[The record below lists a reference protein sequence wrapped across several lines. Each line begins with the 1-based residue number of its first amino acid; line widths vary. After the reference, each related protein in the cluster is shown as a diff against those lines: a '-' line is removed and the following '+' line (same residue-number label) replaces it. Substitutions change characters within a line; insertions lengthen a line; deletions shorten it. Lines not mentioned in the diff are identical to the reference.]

1 MKLTKQ
7 LFSLLLLCC
16 LSAVNLS
23 AQDLLTNVYGRD
35 FQSLNG
41 KWDAIIDLYDQG
53 RKNKIYENKKPQ
65 GKTDFYEYSFD
76 HGLRLNVPSDW
87 NCQMSELKYYEGT
100 VWYARRF
107 DARPATDRRLFLYFG
122 AVSYRCN
129 VYLNGKEIGKH
140 EGGFTPFQ
148 IEITDQVKATDN
160 LLAVEVNN
168 TRTVDAIPAMAF
180 DWWNYGG
187 ITRDV
192 MLVTTSQTYIKDYFI
207 QLDKYK
213 SNQIDIRVSL
223 SEQMANADIQVE
235 IPELKIKQQLTTD
248 NQGMAE
254 ASVSNIKKLE
264 RWSPDSPKLYKV
276 IVSSD
281 SDRVEEMIG
290 FRNIIVKGEDVY
302 LNDEPI
308 FLKSISFHEEIPQ
321 RKGRAFSEADAVMLL
336 SEAKALGCNM
346 IRLAHYPQNEYTVR
360 MAEKMG
366 FLLWEEIPIWQGID
380 FENESTKLKA
390 GRMIKEMVMRDKNRC
405 ALAFW
410 GVANE
415 TQPSEHRNE
424 FLKYLIQCCKDID
437 TTRLITAAFD
447 LVRFNRER
455 QVFVMNDPFIKEL
468 DVVAVNKYMGWY
480 HQWPVTPDKATW
492 DVAKGQPLIIS
503 EFGGEA
509 LYGKTGDADVV
520 SSWSEDYQATL
531 YKDNLEMF
539 KHIPNLRGTSPWI
552 LFDFRSPFRFHPT
565 NQEDWNRKGLV
576 SDQGFRKKAW
586 YIMQEY
592 YGARAGA
599 SRRGQA
605 SMRDQLKNNNK

>member
-1 MKLTKQ
+1 MKLRTTIITSFILSC
-7 LFSLLLLCC
+7 LFFSDIG
-16 LSAVNLS
+16 
-23 AQDLLTNVYGRD
+23 AQESMINVYGRNY
-35 FQSLNG
+35 QSLNG
-41 KWDAIIDLYDQG
+41 KWDAIVDLYDQG
-53 RKNKIYENKKPQ
+53 RNNKIFLNKKPE

-76 HGLRLNVPSDW
+76 GGLRVNVPSDW
-87 NCQMSELKYYEGT
+87 NSQLPELKYYEGT

-107 DARPATDRRLFLYFG
+107 DVQKEADKRLFLYFG
-122 AVSYRCN
+122 AVSYRCRI
-129 VYLNGKEIGKH
+129 YLNGKEIGQH

-148 IEITDQVKATDN
+148 IEVTDLVKDTDN
-160 LLAVEVNN
+160 FLAVEVNN

-192 MLVTTSQTYIKDYFI
+192 FLVKTPKTFIQDYFI

-213 SNQIDIRVSL
+213 ADKVDARIQL
-223 SEQMANADIQVE
+223 SEKAANTSIEIE
-235 IPELKIKQQLTTD
+235 IPELKVKQTLKTD
-248 NQGMAE
+248 NEGV
-254 ASVSNIKKLE
+254 ASVSFNVKKLE
-264 RWSPDSPKLYKV
+264 RWSPESPKLYKV
-276 IVSSD
+276 IVSS
-281 SDRVEEMIG
+281 SDDKVEEMIG
-290 FRNIIVKGEDVY
+290 FRNIWVKGEDVY
-302 LNDEPI
+302 LNDKPI

-360 MAEKMG
+360 LAEKMG

-380 FENESTKLKA
+380 FKNEDTKFKA
-390 GRMIKEMVMRDKNRC
+390 GNMIKEMVMRDKNRC

-415 TQPSEHRNE
+415 TQPSEPRNE

-447 LVRFNRER
+447 LVRFNRDR
-455 QVFVMNDPFIKEL
+455 QVFVMDDPFIKEL

-480 HQWPVTPDKATW
+480 HQWPVTPDKAIW

-509 LYGKTGDADVV
+509 LYGKTGDADIV

-531 YKDNLEMF
+531 YRDNLEMF
-539 KHIPNLRGTSPWI
+539 KHIPNLRGTSSWV

-576 SDQGFRKKAW
+576 SDQGYRKKAW
-586 YIMQEY
+586 YIMKEY
-592 YGARAGA
+592 Y
-599 SRRGQA
+599 
-605 SMRDQLKNNNK
+605 DNIK

>member
-1 MKLTKQ
+1 MKRLK
-7 LFSLLLLCC
+7 LIVLILCTFC
-16 LSAVNLS
+16 SILS
-23 AQDLLTNVYGRD
+23 AQELMTNVYGRNV
-35 FQSLNG
+35 QSLNG
-41 KWDAIIDLYDQG
+41 KWDAIIDQYSQG
-53 RKNKIYENKKPQ
+53 RKNKIFENKKPQ
-65 GKTDFYEYSFD
+65 GKTDFYEYSFE

-87 NCQMSELKYYEGT
+87 NSQLPELKYYEGT

-107 DARPATDRRLFLYFG
+107 DAKKESGKRLFLYFG

-148 IEITDQVKATDN
+148 IEITDKVKDTDN
-160 LLAVEVNN
+160 FLAVEVNN

-192 MLVTTSQTYIKDYFI
+192 MLVTTPESYIEDYFI
-207 QLDKYK
+207 QLDKTK
-213 SNQIDIRVSL
+213 ADKIDIRVQL
-223 SEQMANADIQVE
+223 SESRANANVQIE
-235 IPELKIKQQLTTD
+235 IPELKINRKLITD
-248 NQGMAE
+248 AQGTAR
-254 ASVSNIKKLE
+254 AIINNIKKLE
-264 RWSPDSPKLYKV
+264 RWSPESPRLYKV
-276 IVSSD
+276 IVSSEND
-281 SDRVEEMIG
+281 KVEEMIG
-290 FRNIIVKGEDVY
+290 FRNITVKGEDIY
-302 LNDEPI
+302 LNDKPI

-380 FENESTKLKA
+380 FGNEATKLKA
-390 GRMIKEMVMRDKNRC
+390 GTMIKEMVMRDKNRC

-415 TQPSEHRNE
+415 TQPSGPRNE
-424 FLKYLIQCCKDID
+424 FLKYLIKCCKDID

-447 LVRFNRER
+447 LVRFDRER

-480 HQWPVTPDKATW
+480 HQWPVTPDKAIW
-492 DVAKGQPLIIS
+492 DVAAGQPLIIS

-531 YKDNLEMF
+531 FRDNLEMF
-539 KHIPNLRGTSPWI
+539 RHIPNLRGTSPWV

-586 YIMQEY
+586 YIIRNY
-592 YGARAGA
+592 YN
-599 SRRGQA
+599 Q
-605 SMRDQLKNNNK
+605 K

>member
-1 MKLTKQ
+1 MKFKTTTII
-7 LFSLLLLCC
+7 SIILLC
-16 LSAVNLS
+16 LSLVNIS
-23 AQDLLTNVYGRD
+23 AQELITNVYGRKY
-35 FQSLNG
+35 QSLNG

-53 RKNKIYENKKPQ
+53 RKNKIYLNNKPE

-87 NCQMSELKYYEGT
+87 NSQMPELKYYEGT

-107 DARPATDRRLFLYFG
+107 DADKSTDKRLFLYFG
-122 AVSYRCN
+122 AVSYRCRI
-129 VYLNGKEIGKH
+129 YLNGREIGSH

-148 IEITDQVKATDN
+148 IEVTDLVKDKDNFIT
-160 LLAVEVNN
+160 LEVNN

-192 MLVTTSQTYIKDYFI
+192 MLVNTPKTFIEDYFI

-213 SNQIDIRVSL
+213 ADKINASVKLSAKTANTSIDI
-223 SEQMANADIQVE
+223 E
-235 IPELKIKQQLTTD
+235 IPELKVKQNLKT
-248 NQGMAE
+248 NNEGVAE
-254 ASVSNIKKLE
+254 ISFNVKKLE

-281 SDRVEEMIG
+281 NDRIEEMIG
-290 FRNIIVKGEDVY
+290 FRNIWVKGEDIY
-302 LNDEPI
+302 LNDKPI

-321 RKGRAFSEADAVMLL
+321 RKGRAFSEPDAAMLL

-346 IRLAHYPQNEYTVR
+346 IRLAHYPQNEYIVR

-380 FENESTKLKA
+380 FENADTKLKA
-390 GRMIKEMVMRDKNRC
+390 GNMIKEMVMRDKNRC
-405 ALAFW
+405 SISFW

-415 TQPSEHRNE
+415 TQPSEPRNE
-424 FLKYLIQCCKDID
+424 FLKHLIQCCKDID

-447 LVRFNRER
+447 LVRFNKER

-480 HQWPVTPDKATW
+480 HQWPVTPDKAIW

-509 LYGKTGDADVV
+509 LYGQLGQADVV

-531 YKDNLEMF
+531 FRDNLEMF
-539 KHIPNLRGTSPWI
+539 KNIPNLRGTSPWV

-576 SDQGFRKKAW
+576 SDQGYRKKAW
-586 YIMQEY
+586 YIMKEY
-592 YGARAGA
+592 YDAI
-599 SRRGQA
+599 
-605 SMRDQLKNNNK
+605 K

>member
-1 MKLTKQ
+1 MRRLKLIV
-7 LFSLLLLCC
+7 LVLCTYC
-16 LSAVNLS
+16 SISS
-23 AQDLLTNVYGRD
+23 AQELMTNVYGRNA
-35 FQSLNG
+35 QSLNG
-41 KWDAIIDLYDQG
+41 KWNAIVDQYSQG
-53 RKNKIYENKKPQ
+53 RKNKIYENRKPQ
-65 GKTDFYEYSFD
+65 GKTDFYEYSFE

-87 NCQMSELKYYEGT
+87 NSQLPELKYYEGT

-107 DARPATDRRLFLYFG
+107 DAKKESGKRLFLYFG

-129 VYLNGKEIGKH
+129 VYLNGKEMGKH

-148 IEITDQVKATDN
+148 IEVTDKVKDTDN
-160 LLAVEVNN
+160 FLAVEVSN

-192 MLVTTSQTYIKDYFI
+192 MLITTPENYIEDYFI
-207 QLDKYK
+207 QLDKNK
-213 SNQIDIRVSL
+213 ANKIDIRIKL
-223 SEQMANADIQVE
+223 SESSANANIQVE
-235 IPELKIKQQLTTD
+235 IPELKISEKLATD
-248 NQGMAE
+248 NKGTAQ
-254 ASVSNIKKLE
+254 ASIDNIKKLE
-264 RWSPDSPKLYKV
+264 RWSPESPKLYKV
-276 IVSSD
+276 IVSSGN
-281 SDRVEEMIG
+281 DRVEEMIG
-290 FRNIIVKGEDVY
+290 FRNITVKGEEIY
-302 LNDEPI
+302 LNDKPV

-360 MAEKMG
+360 LAEKMG

-380 FENESTKLKA
+380 FENEVTRLKA
-390 GRMIKEMVMRDKNRC
+390 GTMIKEMVMRDKNRC

-415 TQPSEHRNE
+415 TQPSASRNE

-447 LVRFNRER
+447 LVRFDRER

-480 HQWPVTPDKATW
+480 HQWPVTPDKAIW
-492 DVAKGQPLIIS
+492 DVAAGQPLIIS

-531 YKDNLEMF
+531 FRDNLEMF
-539 KHIPNLRGTSPWI
+539 KQIPNLRGTSPWV

-586 YIMQEY
+586 YIVRNY
-592 YGARAGA
+592 YNE
-599 SRRGQA
+599 
-605 SMRDQLKNNNK
+605 K